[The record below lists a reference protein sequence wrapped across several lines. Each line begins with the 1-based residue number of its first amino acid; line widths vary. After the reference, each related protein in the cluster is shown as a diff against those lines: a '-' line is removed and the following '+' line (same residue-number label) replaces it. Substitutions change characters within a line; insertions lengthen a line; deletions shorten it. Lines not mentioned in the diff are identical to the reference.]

1 MAEEQTV
8 DHATETVEEVT
19 EKTFSQEDVTR
30 VGKKEH
36 RSGYAKA
43 IKDLGFAD
51 VESAKEA
58 LKAYEEWQESQKTEA
73 DKQTELIASKDKEL
87 TEALD
92 ANKRLEA
99 KLSALTQGV
108 NADSVDDV
116 IALSERLVNED
127 MTIDEAIKQIVGKYP
142 QFATSPNITEK
153 KPTFTVVDNPSASAK
168 TDMSK
173 EQFKEMTYME
183 RLELKQTNPK
193 LYEQLKGN

>member
-58 LKAYEEWQESQKTEA
+58 LKAYEEWQESQKSEA
-73 DKQTELIASKDKEL
+73 DKQADLIASKDKEL

-99 KLSALTQGV
+99 KLSALSQGV

-127 MTIDEAIKQIVGKYP
+127 TTIDEAIKQIVGKYP
-142 QFATSPNITEK
+142 QFANVSNTTEK
-153 KPTFTVVDNPSASAK
+153 KPTFTVVDNPSASTK

-173 EQFKEMTYME
+173 KQFEQMTYIE

>member
-8 DHATETVEEVT
+8 DHAIETVEEVA
-19 EKTFSQEDVTR
+19 EKIFSQEDVNR

-36 RSGYAKA
+36 KSGYAKA

-58 LKAYEEWQESQKTEA
+58 LKAYEDWQESQKTEA
-73 DKQTELIASKDKEL
+73 DKQTELLASKDREL
-87 TEALD
+87 ASALD

-108 NADSVDDV
+108 NVDSVDDV

-127 MTIDEAIKQIVGKYP
+127 TTIDEAIKQVVGKYP
-142 QFATSPNITEK
+142 QFATTPNTTEK
-153 KPTFTVVDNPSASAK
+153 KPTFTVVDNPSAGAK
-168 TDMSK
+168 TDVSK
-173 EQFKEMTYME
+173 DQFGKMTYVE

>member
-8 DHATETVEEVT
+8 DHATENVEEVA
-19 EKTFSQEDVTR
+19 EKTFSQEDVNR

-36 RSGYAKA
+36 TSGYAKA

-58 LKAYEEWQESQKTEA
+58 MKAYKDWQESQKTEA
-73 DKQTELIASKDKEL
+73 DKQTELLASKDKEL
-87 TEALD
+87 ALALD

-127 MTIDEAIKQIVGKYP
+127 TTIDEAIKQVVGKYP
-142 QFATSPNITEK
+142 QFATTPNTTEK
-153 KPTFTVVDNPSASAK
+153 KPTFTVVDNPSASTK
-168 TDMSK
+168 TDVSK
-173 EQFKEMTYME
+173 EQFGQMTYVE

>member
-8 DHATETVEEVT
+8 DHATENVEEVA
-19 EKTFSQEDVTR
+19 EKTFSQEDVNR

-36 RSGYAKA
+36 KSGYAKA

-58 LKAYEEWQESQKTEA
+58 LKAYEDWQESQKTEA
-73 DKQTELIASKDKEL
+73 DKQTELLASKDREL
-87 TEALD
+87 TSVLD

-127 MTIDEAIKQIVGKYP
+127 TTIDEAIKQVVGKYP
-142 QFATSPNITEK
+142 QFATTPNTTEK
-153 KPTFTVVDNPSASAK
+153 KPTFTVVDNPSASTK
-168 TDMSK
+168 SDVPK
-173 EQFKEMTYME
+173 DQFGKMTYVE
-183 RLELKQTNPK
+183 RLELKRTNPK

>member
-8 DHATETVEEVT
+8 DHATENVEEVA
-19 EKTFSQEDVTR
+19 EKTFSQEDVNR

-36 RSGYAKA
+36 KSGYAKA

-58 LKAYEEWQESQKTEA
+58 LKAYEDWQESQKTEA
-73 DKQTELIASKDKEL
+73 DKQTELLASKDREL
-87 TEALD
+87 ASVLD

-116 IALSERLVNED
+116 IALSERSVNED
-127 MTIDEAIKQIVGKYP
+127 TTIDEAIKQVVGKYP
-142 QFATSPNITEK
+142 QFATTPNTTEK
-153 KPTFTVVDNPSASAK
+153 KPTFTVVDNPSASTK
-168 TDMSK
+168 SDVSK
-173 EQFKEMTYME
+173 DQFGKMTYVE
-183 RLELKQTNPK
+183 RLELKRTNPK

>member
-8 DHATETVEEVT
+8 DRATENVEEVA
-19 EKTFSQEDVTR
+19 EKTFSQEDVNR

-36 RSGYAKA
+36 KSGYAKA

-58 LKAYEEWQESQKTEA
+58 LKAYEDWQESQKTEA
-73 DKQTELIASKDKEL
+73 DKQTELLASKDREL
-87 TEALD
+87 TSVLD

-127 MTIDEAIKQIVGKYP
+127 TTIDEAIKQVVGKYP
-142 QFATSPNITEK
+142 QFATTPNTTEK
-153 KPTFTVVDNPSASAK
+153 KPTFTVVDNPSASTK
-168 TDMSK
+168 SDVSK
-173 EQFKEMTYME
+173 DQFGKMTYVE
-183 RLELKQTNPK
+183 RLELKRTNPK

>member
-8 DHATETVEEVT
+8 DHATENVEEVA
-19 EKTFSQEDVTR
+19 EKTFSQEDVNR

-36 RSGYAKA
+36 KSGYAKA

-58 LKAYEEWQESQKTEA
+58 LKAYEDWQESQKTEA
-73 DKQTELIASKDKEL
+73 DKQTELLASKDREL
-87 TEALD
+87 ASVLD

-127 MTIDEAIKQIVGKYP
+127 TTIDEAIKQVVGKYP
-142 QFATSPNITEK
+142 QFATTPNTTEK
-153 KPTFTVVDNPSASAK
+153 KPTFTVVDNPSASTK
-168 TDMSK
+168 SDVSK
-173 EQFKEMTYME
+173 DQFGKMTYAE
-183 RLELKQTNPK
+183 RLELKRTNPK

>member
-8 DHATETVEEVT
+8 DHATEPVEEVT
-19 EKTFSQEDVTR
+19 EKIFSQEDVTR

-99 KLSALTQGV
+99 KLAAFSQGV
-108 NADSVDDV
+108 DADSVDDV

-127 MTIDEAIKQIVGKYP
+127 TTIDEAIKQIVGKYP
-142 QFATSPNITEK
+142 QFANVSNTIEK

>member
-8 DHATETVEEVT
+8 DHATENVEEVA
-19 EKTFSQEDVTR
+19 EKTFSQEDVNR

-36 RSGYAKA
+36 KSGYAKA

-58 LKAYEEWQESQKTEA
+58 LKAYEDWQESQKTEA
-73 DKQTELIASKDKEL
+73 DKQTELLASKDREL
-87 TEALD
+87 TSVLD

-127 MTIDEAIKQIVGKYP
+127 TTIDEAIKQVVGKYP
-142 QFATSPNITEK
+142 QFATTPNTTEK
-153 KPTFTVVDNPSASAK
+153 KPTFTVVDNPSASTK
-168 TDMSK
+168 TDVSK
-173 EQFKEMTYME
+173 DQFGKMTYVE

>member
-8 DHATETVEEVT
+8 DRATENVEEVA
-19 EKTFSQEDVTR
+19 EKTFSQEDVNR

-36 RSGYAKA
+36 KSGYAKA

-58 LKAYEEWQESQKTEA
+58 MKAYKDWQESQKTEA
-73 DKQTELIASKDKEL
+73 DKQTELLASKDKEL
-87 TEALD
+87 ALALD

-127 MTIDEAIKQIVGKYP
+127 TTIDEAIKQVVGKYP
-142 QFATSPNITEK
+142 QFATTPNTTEK
-153 KPTFTVVDNPSASAK
+153 KPTFTVVDNPSASTK
-168 TDMSK
+168 SDVSK
-173 EQFKEMTYME
+173 DQFGKMTYVE
-183 RLELKQTNPK
+183 RLELKRTNPK

>member
-8 DHATETVEEVT
+8 DHATENVEEVA
-19 EKTFSQEDVTR
+19 EKTFSQEDVNR

-36 RSGYAKA
+36 KSGYAKA

-58 LKAYEEWQESQKTEA
+58 LKAYEDWQESQKTEA
-73 DKQTELIASKDKEL
+73 DKQTELLASKDREL
-87 TEALD
+87 ASALD

-108 NADSVDDV
+108 NAESVDDV

-127 MTIDEAIKQIVGKYP
+127 TTIDEAIKQVVGKYP
-142 QFATSPNITEK
+142 QFATTPNTTEK
-153 KPTFTVVDNPSASAK
+153 KPTFTVVDNPSASTK
-168 TDMSK
+168 SDVSK
-173 EQFKEMTYME
+173 DQFGKMTYVE
-183 RLELKQTNPK
+183 RLELKRTNPK

>member
-8 DHATETVEEVT
+8 DHATENVEEVA
-19 EKTFSQEDVTR
+19 EKTFSQEDVNR

-36 RSGYAKA
+36 KSGYAKA

-58 LKAYEEWQESQKTEA
+58 MKAYKDWQESQKTEA
-73 DKQTELIASKDKEL
+73 DKQTELLASKDKEL
-87 TEALD
+87 ALALD

-127 MTIDEAIKQIVGKYP
+127 TTIDEAIKQVVGKYP
-142 QFATSPNITEK
+142 QFATTPNTTEK
-153 KPTFTVVDNPSASAK
+153 KPTFTVVDNPSASTK
-168 TDMSK
+168 TDVSK
-173 EQFKEMTYME
+173 EQFGQMTYVE

>member
-8 DHATETVEEVT
+8 DHATENVEEVA
-19 EKTFSQEDVTR
+19 EKTFSQEDVNR

-36 RSGYAKA
+36 KSGYAKA

-58 LKAYEEWQESQKTEA
+58 LKAYEDWQESQKTEA
-73 DKQTELIASKDKEL
+73 DKQTELLASKDREL
-87 TEALD
+87 TSVLD

-127 MTIDEAIKQIVGKYP
+127 TTIDEAIKQVVGKYP
-142 QFATSPNITEK
+142 QFATTPNTTEK
-153 KPTFTVVDNPSASAK
+153 KPTFTVVDNPSASTK
-168 TDMSK
+168 SDVSK
-173 EQFKEMTYME
+173 DQFGKMTYVE
-183 RLELKQTNPK
+183 RLELKRTNPK

>member
-8 DHATETVEEVT
+8 DHATENVEEVA
-19 EKTFSQEDVTR
+19 EKTFSQEDVNR

-36 RSGYAKA
+36 KSGYAKA

-58 LKAYEEWQESQKTEA
+58 LKAYEDWQESQKTEA
-73 DKQTELIASKDKEL
+73 DKQTELLASKDREL
-87 TEALD
+87 ASVLD

-127 MTIDEAIKQIVGKYP
+127 TTIDEAIKQVVGKYP
-142 QFATSPNITEK
+142 QFATTPNTTEK
-153 KPTFTVVDNPSASAK
+153 KPTFTVVDNPSASTK
-168 TDMSK
+168 SDVSK
-173 EQFKEMTYME
+173 DQFGKMTYVE
-183 RLELKQTNPK
+183 RLELKRTNPK

>member
-8 DHATETVEEVT
+8 DHATENVEEVA
-19 EKTFSQEDVTR
+19 EKTFSQEDVNR

-36 RSGYAKA
+36 KSGYAKA

-58 LKAYEEWQESQKTEA
+58 LKAYEDWQESQKTEA
-73 DKQTELIASKDKEL
+73 DKQTELLTSKDREL
-87 TEALD
+87 TSVLD

-127 MTIDEAIKQIVGKYP
+127 TTIDEAIKQVVGKYP
-142 QFATSPNITEK
+142 QFATTPNTTEK
-153 KPTFTVVDNPSASAK
+153 KPTFTVVDNPSASTK
-168 TDMSK
+168 SDVSK
-173 EQFKEMTYME
+173 DQFGKMTYVE
-183 RLELKQTNPK
+183 RLELKRTNPK

>member
-8 DHATETVEEVT
+8 DRATENVEEVA
-19 EKTFSQEDVTR
+19 EKTFSQEDVNR

-36 RSGYAKA
+36 KSGYAKA

-58 LKAYEEWQESQKTEA
+58 LKAYEDWQESQKTEA
-73 DKQTELIASKDKEL
+73 DKQTELLASKDREL
-87 TEALD
+87 ASVLD

-127 MTIDEAIKQIVGKYP
+127 TTIDEAIKQVVGKYP
-142 QFATSPNITEK
+142 QFAAAPNTTEK

-168 TDMSK
+168 TDVSK
-173 EQFKEMTYME
+173 DQFKEMTYME

>member
-8 DHATETVEEVT
+8 DHATENVEEVA
-19 EKTFSQEDVTR
+19 EKTFSQEDVNR

-36 RSGYAKA
+36 KSGYAKA

-58 LKAYEEWQESQKTEA
+58 LKAYEDWQESQKTEA
-73 DKQTELIASKDKEL
+73 DKQTELLASKDKEL
-87 TEALD
+87 ALALD

-127 MTIDEAIKQIVGKYP
+127 TTIDEAIKQVVGKYP
-142 QFATSPNITEK
+142 QFATTPNTTEK
-153 KPTFTVVDNPSASAK
+153 KPTFTVVDNPSASTK
-168 TDMSK
+168 SDVSK
-173 EQFKEMTYME
+173 DQFGKMTYVE
-183 RLELKQTNPK
+183 RLELKRTNPK

>member
-8 DHATETVEEVT
+8 DHATENVEEVA
-19 EKTFSQEDVTR
+19 EKTFSQEDVNR

-36 RSGYAKA
+36 KSGYAKA

-58 LKAYEEWQESQKTEA
+58 LRAYEDWQESQKTEA
-73 DKQTELIASKDKEL
+73 DKQTELLASKDREL
-87 TEALD
+87 ASVLD

-127 MTIDEAIKQIVGKYP
+127 TTIDEAIKQVVGKYP
-142 QFATSPNITEK
+142 QFATTPNTTEK
-153 KPTFTVVDNPSASAK
+153 KPTFTVVDNPSASTK
-168 TDMSK
+168 SDVSK
-173 EQFKEMTYME
+173 DQFGKMTYVE
-183 RLELKQTNPK
+183 RLELKRTNPK

>member
-8 DHATETVEEVT
+8 DHATENVEEVA

-58 LKAYEEWQESQKTEA
+58 LKAYEEWQESQKSEA
-73 DKQTELIASKDKEL
+73 DKQVELIASKDKEL

-99 KLSALTQGV
+99 KVSALTQGV
-108 NADSVDDV
+108 NADSIDDV

-142 QFATSPNITEK
+142 QFANVSNVTEK
-153 KPTFTVVDNPSASAK
+153 KPTFTVVDNPSASTK

-183 RLELKQTNPK
+183 RLELKHTNPK

>member
-8 DHATETVEEVT
+8 DHATENVEEVA
-19 EKTFSQEDVTR
+19 EKTFSQEDVNR

-36 RSGYAKA
+36 KSGYAKT

-58 LKAYEEWQESQKTEA
+58 LKAYEDWQESQKTEA
-73 DKQTELIASKDKEL
+73 DKQTELLASKDREL
-87 TEALD
+87 TSVLD

-127 MTIDEAIKQIVGKYP
+127 TTIDEAIKQVVGKYP
-142 QFATSPNITEK
+142 QFATTPNTTEK
-153 KPTFTVVDNPSASAK
+153 KPTFTVVDNPSASTK
-168 TDMSK
+168 SDVSK
-173 EQFKEMTYME
+173 DQFGKMTYVE
-183 RLELKQTNPK
+183 RLELKRTNPK